1 MDIGQ
6 FLSTGKT
13 YIHATAKSILPKT
26 GMAVVLSLAMLA
38 NTQADTQYSTVT
50 AMPHDTATL
59 SRVYQGIA
67 APHNENV
74 LVVSA
79 QSKQL
84 LNIISSMP
92 EVMRQQT
99 ERRIAQGMLSSERR
113 DAHVQKTIG
122 KALFGPDQ
130 VVCIVNAM
138 ETINAQTYALNN
150 HAAWDGNMGDGV
162 RMVQSMNDALFATT
176 IHELTHCVTSAPS
189 INNPALSD
197 YATVQAEATADLAV
211 VLAYASLE
219 GHTANGLAVVNGLR
233 AGIFDDPAHA
243 TDDLVPLLLQDADI
257 NEVYGKPLHEV
268 LEYAAYIAEQADM
281 MDSATYRSAWAKTIM
296 EKLGAG
302 ERALGENP
310 TLKADLESS
319 IAALGNPRYEVNIDQ
334 RIAQIFDAKITL
346 DVKNAHLHHAP
357 DMSPLKDYEALA
369 HTFGIEL
376 PISQQLRIA
385 SFDATIT
392 PSGPATSPHASDAQL
407 SNNEHI
413 NKVIENALN
422 NGLHNPRASAK
433 TKAAAQ
439 AATLN

>member
-1 MDIGQ
+1 MDIGK
-6 FLSTGKT
+6 FLTSGKT
-13 YIHATAKSILPKT
+13 YIHAAANSILPKI
-26 GMAVVLSLAMLA
+26 GMATVLSLAMLA
-38 NTQADTQYSTVT
+38 NVQADTQYSSVT

-59 SRVYQGIA
+59 SRVYQGIV
-67 APHNENV
+67 APHNDNV
-74 LVVSA
+74 LIVSA

-84 LNIISSMP
+84 LSIISSMP

-99 ERRIAQGMLSSERR
+99 ERRIAQDTLSGERR
-113 DAHVQKTIG
+113 DAHAQKTTG

-130 VVCIVNAM
+130 VVCVVNAM

-150 HAAWDGNMGDGV
+150 HAAWDANMEDSV
-162 RMVQSMNDALFATT
+162 RMVQSMSDALFATT

-189 INNPALSD
+189 INNPAQSD

-211 VLAYASLE
+211 VLAYASIE
-219 GHTANGLAVVNGLR
+219 GHTANGMAVVNGLR

-243 TDDLVPLLLQDADI
+243 TDDLLPLLLQNTDI

-268 LEYAAYIAEQADM
+268 IEYAGYIAEQADM

-310 TLKADLESS
+310 TLKADLEAS
-319 IAALGNPRYEVNIDQ
+319 IAALGNPHYEVNIDQ
-334 RIAQIFDAKITL
+334 RIAQMFDAKITL

-357 DMSPLKDYEALA
+357 DTSPLSEYETLA

-392 PSGPATSPHASDAQL
+392 PSGPAASPHADDARLSSNQYINNAIESTL
-407 SNNEHI
+407 SNG
-413 NKVIENALN
+413 LN
-422 NGLHNPRASAK
+422 NPNASAK
-433 TKAAAQ
+433 VKAAAS